1 MIDEDQEGRPIR
13 TLVVTGGHP
22 FEAEPFFEVFDADPR
37 LIWSHTAHPEAVD
50 TLAGLTPGDWDALVF
65 YDMPGVGLRRGEVP
79 VPETPHRRLTEGL
92 GRLLDAGQGVVF
104 VHHAIASWPAWGE
117 YARWVGGRF
126 LYQPGVL
133 EGKAWPDSGYAFD
146 VTHHLTPVAT
156 GHPVLEG
163 IEDGFTITDECYLA
177 PVLEEGVTPLLRSD
191 AVFTDDRFYSAAAAI
206 AGARNS
212 RTGWSHPPGSNL
224 AAWATRARRSPAVY
238 IQPGDGPSAYTN
250 PSWRRLVA
258 NAVRWVASPD
268 GRRWAAAE
276 G

>member
-1 MIDEDQEGRPIR
+1 MVDEDARRPIR

-22 FEAEPFFEVFDADPR
+22 FEAELFFEVFDADPQ
-37 LIWSHTAHPEAVD
+37 LAWSHAAHPTAVD
-50 TLAGLTPGDWDALVF
+50 TLAALRPGDWDAIVF

-79 VPETPHRRLTEGL
+79 RPEAPPPLLTEGL
-92 GRLLDAGQGVVF
+92 ANLLDAGQGVVF
-104 VHHAIASWPAWGE
+104 LHHAIASWPAWEE

-133 EGKAWPDSGYAFD
+133 AGKAWPDSGYAFD
-146 VTHHLTPVAT
+146 VTHRLTPVAS
-156 GHPVLEG
+156 HPVLDG

-177 PVLEEGVTPLLRSD
+177 PVFEDDVTPLLRSD
-191 AVFTDDRFYSAAAAI
+191 ATFTDDRFYSAALAI
-206 AGARNS
+206 AGARDS

-250 PSWRRLVA
+250 PSWRRLLA

-268 GRRWAAAE
+268 GRRWAAVE